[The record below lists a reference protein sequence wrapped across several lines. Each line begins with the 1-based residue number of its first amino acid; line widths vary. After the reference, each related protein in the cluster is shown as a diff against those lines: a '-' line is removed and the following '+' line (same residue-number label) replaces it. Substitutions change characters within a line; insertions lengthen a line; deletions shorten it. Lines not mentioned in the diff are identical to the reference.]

1 MAGLNAIL
9 AKMYPTPVPAA
20 GDVAGRSLPA
30 AQQSPADEERDQFLV
45 GRHWQNR
52 AGGEGSLAGAGFRGG
67 NHAAYGARVYA
78 GQAMAQASDAA
89 AGAPAGAEEAAEGE
103 AAGTA
108 SVADEQEPAADTAQ
122 AAAPGSSPSKG
133 VNGEPLNPAEVA
145 QLAELKK
152 ADTAVRAHEQ
162 AHLAAAGGLAKGGAS
177 FTYQKGPDGRNYA
190 VGGEVQIDTSQG
202 ATPEETVGKM
212 MRVRAAA
219 LAPANPSPQDRKV
232 AQAAAVTISEA
243 RLELNTQGMR
253 PEEQREG
260 TQEGTAAEK
269 AEGETGDNAS
279 ATPAD
284 GTAVDSRKSA
294 VAARAASRYLA
305 TAKGQGVF
313 HLAV

>member
-9 AKMYPTPVPAA
+9 AKMYPTPVPVA
-20 GDVAGRSLPA
+20 GDVAGSSGGAPR
-30 AQQSPADEERDQFLV
+30 QSPPEEEKDQFLV
-45 GRHWQNR
+45 GRHWRNR

-67 NHAAYGARVYA
+67 NNAAYGARVYA
-78 GQAMAQASDAA
+78 GQAAAQTS
-89 AGAPAGAEEAAEGE
+89 GITPGKQEGSEEAAEGG
-103 AAGTA
+103 AAGP
-108 SVADEQEPAADTAQ
+108 VAEAQEQEKDTAQ
-122 AAAPGSSPSKG
+122 AAAPVGSSSKG
-133 VNGEPLNPAEVA
+133 INGEPLNLAEVA
-145 QLAELKK
+145 QMAELKK

-190 VGGEVQIDTSQG
+190 VAGEVQIDTSQG

-232 AQAAAVTISEA
+232 AQAAAMTMSEA

-253 PEEQREG
+253 PEEQQEG
-260 TQEGTAAEK
+260 TQEGAAAEK
-269 AEGETGDNAS
+269 AEGETGDSSS
-279 ATPAD
+279 ATAV

-294 VAARAASRYLA
+294 VAARAASRYMA
-305 TAKGQGVF
+305 TAKGQSIF